1 VGDPA
6 ESPPDESTPPAS
18 LRLSVLEHRL
28 AVCRLEPD
36 SEIPAWVAGAPFFCV
51 ARTAG
56 ELSVV
61 CPEELVP
68 AGTTCGRG
76 WRALEV
82 EGPLEFGLTGVL
94 ASLAVPL
101 AGSEV
106 GILAIATYETDY
118 VLVRES
124 QLHLATQTLR
134 ERGHEVT

>member
-1 VGDPA
+1 
-6 ESPPDESTPPAS
+6 
-18 LRLSVLEHRL
+18 
-28 AVCRLEPD
+28 
-36 SEIPAWVAGAPFFCV
+36 VAGAPFFCV

>member
-6 ESPPDESTPPAS
+6 ESTPPAS

-28 AVCRLEPD
+28 AACRLEPRA
-36 SEIPAWVAGAPFFCV
+36 EIPTWVSGAPFFCV
-51 ARTAG
+51 TRTAG
-56 ELSVV
+56 ELSVI
-61 CPEELVP
+61 CPEERIP
-68 AGTTCGRG
+68 AGTPCERG

-101 AGSEV
+101 AESEV

-118 VLVRES
+118 VLVQES
-124 QLHLATQTLR
+124 QLDLAAQTLR
-134 ERGHEVT
+134 ERGHEVR

>member
-1 VGDPA
+1 MGDPA
-6 ESPPDESTPPAS
+6 ESTPPAS

-36 SEIPAWVAGAPFFCV
+36 SEIPAWATGAPFFCV
-51 ARTAG
+51 TRTAG
-56 ELSVV
+56 ELSAI
-61 CPEELVP
+61 CPEERVP
-68 AGTTCGRG
+68 AGTTCERG

-94 ASLAVPL
+94 ASVAVPL
-101 AGSEV
+101 AESEV

-124 QLHLATQTLR
+124 QLDLAAQTLR
-134 ERGHEVT
+134 ERGHEVR